1 MFCHSYIDV
10 LENRLKRMEKL
21 LGGIVDGEGTDSNT
35 SDDQQNIKGESSTSP
50 PSTHKPTNTSTPP
63 PPPLCDDRLNSITST
78 TGDVV
83 SPRPPPPATTTTKK
97 TSLCDPVREQSALDT
112 KHNPRSRPLAASQET
127 DPSSQN
133 NSSIAET
140 HPRYIGDMSMLPFL
154 AQKFNFEDDRFI
166 SPIGIKIRRFGN
178 SLVMFEKGDN
188 TTGRTPSQLLLE
200 TLGILK
206 PGEPILGVDDWISK
220 VADISKPTSDLLMK
234 V

>member
-1 MFCHSYIDV
+1 
-10 LENRLKRMEKL
+10 MEKL

-35 SDDQQNIKGESSTSP
+35 SDDQQNVKEESSTSP
-50 PSTHKPTNTSTPP
+50 PPPPQQQPMITSTPP
-63 PPPLCDDRLNSITST
+63 PPLSDDRHDSFTST
-78 TGDVV
+78 TVNV
-83 SPRPPPPATTTTKK
+83 TSPPPPPSTTSSTTTTTIKR
-97 TSLCDPVREQSALDT
+97 TPLCDPVSEQSALDT
-112 KHNPRSRPLAASQET
+112 TLVPRSRPSAASQDT
-127 DPSSQN
+127 DRSTQN
-133 NSSIAET
+133 NSSITET

-220 VADISKPTSDLLMK
+220 VANISKPTSDLLIK